1 MRSDP
6 LGIIRGLCEVVTSIY
21 GPALTYAFPDPLV
34 TARRHSVVFVSLISI
49 LDGTALNWCKQE
61 NLRAQMSEA
70 VLFGKAKDS
79 ELIVLNF
86 RGQLQCRMG
95 EKRQGHIKDYLKF
108 WNLNLLAK
116 NTIEILR
123 IPAWKKSFDFLKKEL
138 ETILERDVL
147 PTTISQIPTVMRM
160 TLEKKHPDVGSVDTG
175 PRSCGTAAETVHT
188 SLGLL
193 IHWVLG
199 GSIFSYV
206 RGRAKFMD
214 HPGQEDDGLDKKMRG
229 SIVRLARM
237 SHHSYQLLLKM
248 LGAVPAPKVE
258 YLSDIWEKNS
268 WVWKWRTLV
277 IPKSKKRL
285 TRRSST
291 HKLSIRMM

>member
-1 MRSDP
+1 MQ
-6 LGIIRGLCEVVTSIY
+6 
-21 GPALTYAFPDPLV
+21 
-34 TARRHSVVFVSLISI
+34 
-49 LDGTALNWCKQE
+49 DG
-61 NLRAQMSEA
+61 
-70 VLFGKAKDS
+70 GKATGSYQGLPK
-79 ELIVLNF
+79 VLEPESF
-86 RGQLQCRMG
+86 G
-95 EKRQGHIKDYLKF
+95 EKYYRDLENSSVEEKF
-108 WNLNLLAK
+108 RLL
-116 NTIEILR
+116 E
-123 IPAWKKSFDFLKKEL
+123 
-138 ETILERDVL
+138 ERARDDSGAGCVTNHHL
-147 PTTISQIPTVMRM
+147 TNSDGDANDPG
-160 TLEKKHPDVGSVDTG
+160 KKHPDVGSVDTG